1 MFGPD
6 YFFANA
12 HGMSEGHDSTI
23 HFVSDVG
30 PTPRAHSLSLRHLP
44 LRDVGQLFPIACI
57 SDINSQYTCSHIFL
71 SFGLI
76 ETHPFMLPFFSILC

>member
-57 SDINSQYTCSHIFL
+57 SHITL
-71 SFGLI
+71 NI
-76 ETHPFMLPFFSILC
+76 HASISSSPSV